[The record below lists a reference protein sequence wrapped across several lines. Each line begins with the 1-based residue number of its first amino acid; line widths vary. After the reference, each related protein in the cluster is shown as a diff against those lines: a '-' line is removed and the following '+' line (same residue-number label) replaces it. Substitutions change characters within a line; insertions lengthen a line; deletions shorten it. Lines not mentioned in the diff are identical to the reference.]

1 MREARLLTSRRAAR
15 KAFQCRVPARVPR
28 IVVCAPCAPFVPGC
42 APLYLLENKEKRN
55 NVKLYARRVLIMDS
69 CDQLVPEW
77 LNVVSGVVDSGD
89 LP

>member
-1 MREARLLTSRRAAR
+1 M
-15 KAFQCRVPARVPR
+15 PR
-28 IVVCAPCAPFVPGC
+28 C

-89 LP
+89 LPRNISRETLQQHEILRVVWQKLGDEVSGNDC